1 MNSRQRVWFLDEA
14 RGLSILLMVLHH
26 GAYDAAFLLGWPL
39 DFLSAGW
46 FGIIRTFFVGVFCA
60 DFRLRLPVFP
70 QQSAPGRTV
79 PFTGGRAVRHH
90 RFSDP
95 RPADPFWHFAP
106 AGLRHA
112 AFCLFTTAAGPD
124 SPRFRRRCGLVSFFL
139 LFFGPQRTA
148 GLRSHANTASP
159 LSVSKRLYRGA
170 GISRAGLLFRRL
182 LPADSVAVSF
192 LGGRLRGGLAA
203 SGQRA
208 GLAVPA
214 PQPVSCGGR
223 SKIPLD
229 LSCPSAGALSDFSAD
244 PPVFLT
250 LQIVCCGVL

>member
-46 FGIIRTFFVGVFCA
+46 FGIIRTFFAGVFVLISGCA
-60 DFRLRLPVFP
+60 C
-70 QQSAPGRTV
+70 
-79 PFTGGRAVRHH
+79 
-90 RFSDP
+90 RFS
-95 RPADPFWHFAP
+95 RSNLRRGARCLLLA
-106 AGLRHA
+106 AGLSA
-112 AFCLFTTAAGPD
+112 ITAFLIPAQRIRFGILHLLGCAD

-208 GLAVPA
+208 GLAVSA

-250 LQIVCCGVL
+250 LQIVCRGVL

>member
-14 RGLSILLMVLHH
+14 RGLSSLLMVLHH

-46 FGIIRTFFVGVFCA
+46 FGIIRTFFAGVFVLISGCA
-60 DFRLRLPVFP
+60 C
-70 QQSAPGRTV
+70 
-79 PFTGGRAVRHH
+79 
-90 RFSDP
+90 RFS
-95 RPADPFWHFAP
+95 RSNLRRGARCLLLA
-106 AGLRHA
+106 AGLSAITAFLIPAQRRHA

-124 SPRFRRRCGLVSFFL
+124 SPCFRRRCGLVSFFL

-229 LSCPSAGALSDFSAD
+229 LSCPSAGALSDLSAD

>member
-1 MNSRQRVWFLDEA
+1 MNSRQRAWFLDEA

-46 FGIIRTFFVGVFCA
+46 FGIIRTFFAGVFVLISGCA
-60 DFRLRLPVFP
+60 CRFSRSNLR
-70 QQSAPGRTV
+70 PGRTV

-192 LGGRLRGGLAA
+192 LGGACVGVWLRLGRGPGWLYQRHSPFLAA
-203 SGQRA
+203 AGQKS
-208 GLAVPA
+208 LW
-214 PQPVSCGGR
+214 S
-223 SKIPLD
+223 I
-229 LSCPSAGALSDFSAD
+229 LSISRRF
-244 PPVFLT
+244 
-250 LQIVCCGVL
+250 I

>member
-26 GAYDAAFLLGWPL
+26 GAYDAAFLARVA
-39 DFLSAGW
+39 AGFS
-46 FGIIRTFFVGVFCA
+46 FGRVVRDHPHFFRRRFCA

-95 RPADPFWHFAP
+95 RPADPFRHFAP

-124 SPRFRRRCGLVSFFL
+124 SPAFGAGVGLF
-139 LFFGPQRTA
+139 LFFFCFSVPSGRLGFGPMQIQLPRCLFQNAFTAALGFPGPGYYSADYFPLIPWLFLFWAGVCVGVWLRLGRGPGWLYQRHSRF
-148 GLRSHANTASP
+148 LRGQVKNPFGSI
-159 LSVSKRLYRGA
+159 LS
-170 GISRAGLLFRRL
+170 ISRRF
-182 LPADSVAVSF
+182 
-192 LGGRLRGGLAA
+192 
-203 SGQRA
+203 
-208 GLAVPA
+208 
-214 PQPVSCGGR
+214 
-223 SKIPLD
+223 I
-229 LSCPSAGALSDFSAD
+229 
-244 PPVFLT
+244 
-250 LQIVCCGVL
+250 